1 MTQNKRQNLLR
12 EGAVLVLVIAA
23 VAVSEYVFFQLWRL
37 DWQVPMLYGGDGIYW
52 VGQVQRS
59 YGDLTPALGW
69 PFYQPPSPYEP
80 NYDLI
85 YDAFV
90 AFVGLFTQ
98 NTGIVFNLYVLAIP
112 FANALAG
119 YAVFRL
125 AGVRRWL
132 AFARPG
138 KGFFRN
144 RRNWAALAMAWGI
157 ANNGA
162 AYYPYFTCFFLC
174 VTALC
179 LILRDRRLAA
189 GVPCF
194 VTIGEIVAW
203 MIPDFFPM
211 VLGMLAGVGS
221 TLTNGVYR
229 SPIGADIYSLRISSL
244 LLSPNGYG
252 WDKLANWLQ
261 RYFRLL
267 ATDEGPMYNENG
279 YGYLGIVGIF
289 GFLALLALLFH
300 TRRWQAGR
308 TPAPQPDD
316 RLWLLARLNVAA
328 LLLASIAS
336 FGGLIGILLRFIRG
350 YNRISPYI
358 AFFALLAA
366 ALWAEH
372 RLQNG
377 KGRGKTVFA
386 VALAAVLAY
395 GYWEQ
400 QSLFAPKYE
409 EVQTTWRQD
418 AAFMQEV
425 EAAAGQDAVLF
436 QLPYMKNFENGSVN
450 NMWDY
455 TLLRG
460 PLHSDT
466 LRFSYG
472 AGYGTENDTWYKATS
487 ELAPQAMVQELRA
500 QGVAGIYLDLDG
512 YAPQD
517 QQQTLD
523 DLIEAAGCA
532 KADCIAH
539 ESGMI
544 WYIPLA

>member
-1 MTQNKRQNLLR
+1 M
-12 EGAVLVLVIAA
+12 
-23 VAVSEYVFFQLWRL
+23 
-37 DWQVPMLYGGDGIYW
+37 
-52 VGQVQRS
+52 
-59 YGDLTPALGW
+59 
-69 PFYQPPSPYEP
+69 
-80 NYDLI
+80 
-85 YDAFV
+85 
-90 AFVGLFTQ
+90 
-98 NTGIVFNLYVLAIP
+98 
-112 FANALAG
+112 
-119 YAVFRL
+119 
-125 AGVRRWL
+125 
-132 AFARPG
+132 
-138 KGFFRN
+138 
-144 RRNWAALAMAWGI
+144 
-157 ANNGA
+157 
-162 AYYPYFTCFFLC
+162 
-174 VTALC
+174 
-179 LILRDRRLAA
+179 
-189 GVPCF
+189 
-194 VTIGEIVAW
+194 
-203 MIPDFFPM
+203 
-211 VLGMLAGVGS
+211 
-221 TLTNGVYR
+221 
-229 SPIGADIYSLRISSL
+229 

-308 TPAPQPDD
+308 TPAPQPGD

-336 FGGLIGILLRFIRG
+336 FGGLIGIVLRFIRG

-400 QSLFAPKYE
+400 QGLFAPKYE

-512 YAPQD
+512 YAHEE

-523 DLIEAAGCA
+523 ALIEAAGCA
-532 KADCIAH
+532 KADCIVH